1 MQGMYSESCEILG
14 DMQKAGCK
22 PTVVTYT
29 SLLFAYSNAGP
40 IIYTFHFSQY
50 V

>member
-1 MQGMYSESCEILG
+1 MQGMYREACKVFD

-22 PTVVTYT
+22 PNVVTYT
-29 SLLFAYSNAGP
+29 SLLFAYSNAGLT
-40 IIYTFHFSQY
+40 IHKIHFYQY